1 MSFEHMTPKMIPPK
15 DGEVDM
21 PNLRAP
27 KLPTFGRPK
36 KQKDVADLPVPTV
49 PKDAAMAGRSR
60 RPTVQEGLEG
70 RTIPAPKLSSP
81 DAPEQPRVRGRM
93 EQRRAGL
100 FYAENFLRVH
110 SIIPPPKGKGG
121 PVMRTESDPEYVLN
135 LRPLLVSAVEDCLLR
150 EPELARGLDPEDVAD
165 RLLERGIAGS
175 EIFPARS
182 RTVPIH
188 HLDADHIGRFYD
200 GVVATVLKSLSEN
213 PVA

>member
-1 MSFEHMTPKMIPPK
+1 MTPKMLPPK
-15 DGEVDM
+15 DDEVAM
-21 PNLRAP
+21 PDLRAP

-36 KQKDVADLPVPTV
+36 KPKEVADLPVPTV
-49 PKDAAMAGRSR
+49 PEDLVMVGRSR
-60 RPTVQEGLEG
+60 RPTVQEGLER
-70 RTIPAPKLSSP
+70 RTIPVPKSQSP
-81 DAPEQPRVRGRM
+81 DAPEHQKARGRM

-110 SIIPPPKGKGG
+110 SIIPPPKGMGR
-121 PVMRTESDPEYVLN
+121 PVVRADSDPEYELN

-150 EPELARGLDPEDVAD
+150 EPELAGGHDPEDIVD
-165 RLLERGIAGS
+165 RLLERGIARS

-200 GVVATVLKSLSEN
+200 GVVATVLKELSEN